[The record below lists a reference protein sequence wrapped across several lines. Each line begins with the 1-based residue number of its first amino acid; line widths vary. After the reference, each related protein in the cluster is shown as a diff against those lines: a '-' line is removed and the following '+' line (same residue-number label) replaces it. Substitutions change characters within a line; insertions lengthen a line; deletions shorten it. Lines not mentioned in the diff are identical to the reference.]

1 MAPPI
6 DALRRWLS
14 DPVLIRQSLRFGLSG
29 LFVTGLHVVMA
40 AGLIN
45 LASLKP
51 AIANGVAYVIATI
64 TSYTINTLWSFKSTP
79 IIGNLLRFLAVS
91 ISGLLL
97 TMLITGIID
106 RLGFSYWLGI
116 AVVVLLVPPLT
127 FLLHRNWTYR

>member
-1 MAPPI
+1 MIPTI

-29 LFVTGLHVVMA
+29 LFVTGLHVVIA
-40 AGLIN
+40 AGCIN
-45 LASLKP
+45 HLGFRP
-51 AIANGVAYVIATI
+51 EIANGIAYVIATI
-64 TSYTINTLWSFKSTP
+64 TSYTINTMWSFKSVP
-79 IIGNLLRFLAVS
+79 VIGNLLRFLAVA
-91 ISGLLL
+91 IGGLLL

-116 AVVVLLVPPLT
+116 AAVVAVVPPLT